1 MKIFGGGF
9 LMGGAAL
16 IGEGC
21 NINQG
26 LTNSATLALGSL
38 LTFASMGA
46 GAWLTLW
53 ALYIRRPPA
62 SAALR

>member
-1 MKIFGGGF
+1 VKIFAGGL

-16 IGEGC
+16 IAEGC

-26 LTNSATLALGSL
+26 LTNAATLALGSL

-46 GAWLTLW
+46 GAWLALWTL
-53 ALYIRRPPA
+53 Y
-62 SAALR
+62 LRSR

>member
-1 MKIFGGGF
+1 
-9 LMGGAAL
+9 MGGAAL
-16 IGEGC
+16 IAEGC

-38 LTFASMGA
+38 LTFAAMGA

-53 ALYIRRPPA
+53 ALYMRR
-62 SAALR
+62 